1 MKVEYINPFIGAAQ
15 SVLKTL
21 CNADAVLGKVSM
33 KNSPY
38 SASQMIIVVGVV
50 GEIRGQ
56 VCFEL
61 SQETAKNIASAMM
74 GGTPLTEMDDIGKSA
89 ISEMGNMIMG
99 NTCTLFGQE
108 AIRVD
113 ITPPSLMSGN
123 NIEISNRLPTVS
135 IPLSLDGYGEI
146 TINVTME

>member
-1 MKVEYINPFIGAAQ
+1 MNVEYINPFIEAAQ
-15 SVLKTL
+15 SVLKVL
-21 CNADAVLGKVSM
+21 CNAEAVLGKVCM
-33 KNSPY
+33 KSSPY
-38 SASQMIIVVGVV
+38 SAGQMIIVVGVV

-74 GGTPLTEMDDIGKSA
+74 GGMPFDEIGDIGKSA

-99 NTCTLFGQE
+99 NTCTLFGQKS
-108 AIRVD
+108 IKVD

-123 NIEISNRLPTVS
+123 NIEISNQLPTVA
-135 IPLSLDGYGEI
+135 IPLSLEGYGVI
-146 TINVTME
+146 VINVTME